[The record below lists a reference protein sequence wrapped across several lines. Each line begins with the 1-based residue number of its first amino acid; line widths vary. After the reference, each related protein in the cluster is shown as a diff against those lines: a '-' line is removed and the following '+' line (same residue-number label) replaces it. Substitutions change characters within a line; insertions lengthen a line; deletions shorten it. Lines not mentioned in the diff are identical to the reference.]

1 MSVSDS
7 SMSRLHNVTSLL
19 LSCLTNST
27 KTKLRINILP
37 PVCVCVSER
46 EREKEQLDAAATQN
60 RSLLIKR
67 PIKQTLEALHF
78 NQFTNRYI
86 FNIHKERIIDFPK
99 TNWLQHLK
107 TKYNLSCFR
116 RLKALFGSI
125 DQRQSRKA
133 FIWKSIFNIF

>member
-1 MSVSDS
+1 MSVSHS
-7 SMSRLHNVTSLL
+7 SMSRLHNVTPLL

-67 PIKQTLEALHF
+67 PIKQTLKALHF
-78 NQFTNRYI
+78 NQFYR
-86 FNIHKERIIDFPK
+86 FNIRKQRIIDFPQ
-99 TNWLQHLK
+99 TSWLQHVK
-107 TKYNLSCFR
+107 TRIQSV
-116 RLKALFGSI
+116 LFPSI
-125 DQRQSRKA
+125 KRSV
-133 FIWKSIFNIF
+133 WVY